1 MIYIIYSH
9 IAILMASLEIGRLAV
24 VASPHVLE
32 EPAQLGISAL
42 TAPWM
47 LPGAH
52 FQKLPAVSMHVW
64 LWKKTAQAIQN
75 GAMISPIWCTE
86 CCFDSRNHVEHML
99 LIWSIWLKWSH
110 TCCFII
116 VFFPK
121 YEILSII
128 AVPSKKQ
135 ENEAVW
141 SRVHMIFDHIHWWF
155 ANHITVPR
163 ETWRPRFYRALC
175 GSGRWCSSGVLGTPI
190 LVDKQNWGDGSYGT

>member
-64 LWKKTAQAIQN
+64 L
-75 GAMISPIWCTE
+75 
-86 CCFDSRNHVEHML
+86 
-99 LIWSIWLKWSH
+99 
-110 TCCFII
+110 
-116 VFFPK
+116 
-121 YEILSII
+121 
-128 AVPSKKQ
+128 
-135 ENEAVW
+135 
-141 SRVHMIFDHIHWWF
+141 
-155 ANHITVPR
+155 
-163 ETWRPRFYRALC
+163 
-175 GSGRWCSSGVLGTPI
+175 
-190 LVDKQNWGDGSYGT
+190 